1 MFHGGGLRKYK
12 VTVLEKIFDLNI
24 TTYYTNIRHVMNGLK
39 GLQMAGEGRNDG
51 KETD

>member
-1 MFHGGGLRKYK
+1 MLHGEGLRKYK
-12 VTVLEKIFDLNI
+12 VIDIEKNFDLNI